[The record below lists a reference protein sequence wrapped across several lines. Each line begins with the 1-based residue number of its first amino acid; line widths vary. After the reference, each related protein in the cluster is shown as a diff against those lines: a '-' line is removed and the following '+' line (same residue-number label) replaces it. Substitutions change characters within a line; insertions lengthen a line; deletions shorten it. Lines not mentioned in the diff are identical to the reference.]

1 MKTLI
6 STLLIL
12 ILSGMFFSCNNSRKK
27 HNGQSNEDSSVTA
40 TLPKPDHIIVV
51 IEENHGYD
59 QIIHSSMAPYINKLA
74 QGGALFT
81 NSHGITHPSQPNYIA
96 LFSGELQGVKGDECL
111 AEADNTPYTTPNMG
125 AALMAKGL
133 TFGGYAQT
141 LPADTFVDCYY
152 GKSKLNGGSLYGRK
166 HCPWVNWIGGG
177 KNQLPVSVNHPMS
190 EFPEDFDKLPTVAYV
205 IPDMD
210 HDMHNDPSDST
221 MITRAD
227 TWLKEN
233 VGPYIDWAKTHNSL
247 FILTFDEDDFT
258 PKNRIPT
265 IFVGEMVKPGQYT
278 GSINHYNVL
287 RTIEDMYDLAR
298 SGEAAEGPI
307 TQVWK

>member
-6 STLLIL
+6 SSLVIL
-12 ILSGMFFSCNNSRKK
+12 VLSGMLFSCHNGRKNQ
-27 HNGQSNEDSSVTA
+27 NGQSNEDRSVAT
-40 TLPKPDHIIVV
+40 TLPKPDHIIIV

-59 QIIHSSMAPYINKLA
+59 QIIHSPMAPYINQLA
-74 QGGALFT
+74 EEGALFT

-96 LFSGELQGVKGDECL
+96 LFSGDLQGVKGDECL
-111 AEADNTPYTTPNMG
+111 AKIKNTPYTTPNMG
-125 AALMAKGL
+125 AALIAKGL
-133 TFGGYAQT
+133 TFDGYAQT
-141 LPADTFVDCYY
+141 LPADTFLACYY
-152 GKSKLNGGSLYGRK
+152 GKSELNGGSLYGRK
-166 HCPWVNWIGGG
+166 HCPWVNWIGDG
-177 KNQLPVSVNHPMS
+177 KNQMPVSVNHPMS
-190 EFPEDFDKLPTVAYV
+190 EFPADFNNLPTVAYV

-221 MITRAD
+221 MITKAD

-233 VGPYIDWAKTHNSL
+233 VGQYIDWAKTHNSL

-265 IFVGEMVKPGQYT
+265 IFVGEMVKPGEYAD
-278 GSINHYNVL
+278 SINHYNVL
-287 RTIEDMYDLAR
+287 RTIEGMYDLAH
-298 SGEAAEGPI
+298 SGAATEKPI